1 MTYTELK
8 CNFQHLLKTIAEESY
23 MWHKVVFAT
32 DLFEGITN
40 TPDQQAFLLEGE
52 GEEIFLQINQ
62 LMDTLDQVPIAQTDK
77 YYRNAVAELVHFIK
91 LGQMAMNI
99 RREPDTAES
108 KYNQTILVQYQSLL
122 LRTPRR
128 LPYDGL
134 GNSMEI
140 PLHDILS

>member
-1 MTYTELK
+1 MTYPELK
-8 CNFQHLLKTIAEESY
+8 CNFQDCLKKIAEESY

-40 TPDQQAFLLEGE
+40 TPHQQAFLLEPE

-62 LMDTLDQVPIAQTDK
+62 LMDTLEQVPIAQTDK
-77 YYRNAVAELVHFIK
+77 YYRNAAAELVHFIK
-91 LGQMAMNI
+91 FGQMALNI
-99 RREPDTAES
+99 RRKPDTPES
-108 KYNQTILVQYQSLL
+108 KYNQTILFQYQSLL

>member
-1 MTYTELK
+1 MDIPRVARVARAAREAREARVARAARA
-8 CNFQHLLKTIAEESY
+8 QI
-23 MWHKVVFAT
+23 VV
-32 DLFEGITN
+32 ERRSGITN
-40 TPDQQAFLLEGE
+40 TPHQQAFLLEPE

-62 LMDTLDQVPIAQTDK
+62 LMDTLEQVPIAQTDK
-77 YYRNAVAELVHFIK
+77 YYRNAAAELVHFIK
-91 LGQMAMNI
+91 FGQMAINI
-99 RREPDTAES
+99 RRKPDTPES
-108 KYNQTILVQYQSLL
+108 KYNQTILFQYQSLL